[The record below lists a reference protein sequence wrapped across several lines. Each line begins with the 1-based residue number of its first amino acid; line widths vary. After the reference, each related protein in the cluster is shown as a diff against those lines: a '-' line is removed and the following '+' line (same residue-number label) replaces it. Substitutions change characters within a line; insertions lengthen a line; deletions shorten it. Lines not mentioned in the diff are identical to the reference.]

1 MKNVFCKT
9 DDPSNENYYM
19 YSTKNR
25 KLFIFS
31 DKTVHMYFAVVITEL
46 IPILIS
52 LTNKL
57 KLFILKYFSLNH
69 IAPNKIMLPLQGGV
83 VTQGLKL

>member
-1 MKNVFCKT
+1 MFCFCDCQNGT
-9 DDPSNENYYM
+9 
-19 YSTKNR
+19 
-25 KLFIFS
+25 FF
-31 DKTVHMYFAVVITEL
+31 V
-46 IPILIS
+46 S